1 MAMSLNGNT
10 VLSSFGTRGIYHFS
24 RQRVGGINGSGTP
37 QAAGP
42 QTVQWQFSHLT
53 PTELAYFYTTVCGGA
68 LSVALTSATLLS
80 DLMVE
85 TAFTSG
91 VIYRPVWE
99 SYTAGLYR
107 NVTITIDHLLPIL
120 S

>member
-10 VLSSFGTRGIYHFS
+10 VLTSFGTRGQFHFQ
-24 RQRVGGINGSGTP
+24 RQRVGTVNGAGAA

-42 QTVQWQFSHLT
+42 QTAQWNFSFLT

-68 LSVALTSATLLS
+68 LSVALTSATILS

-91 VIYRPVWE
+91 QAYRPVWT
-99 SYTAGLYR
+99 SYSGGLYR
-107 NVTITIDHLLPIL
+107 NVSVRFDHLLPLI
-120 S
+120 

>member
-10 VLSSFGTRGIYHFS
+10 VLSSFGTRGQYHFM
-24 RQRVGGINGSGTP
+24 RQRAGTINGAGQA

-42 QTVQWQFSHLT
+42 QMVQWTFSFLT

-91 VIYRPVWE
+91 VIYRPTWGN
-99 SYTAGLYR
+99 YTAGLYR
-107 NVTITIDHLLPIL
+107 DVSVTISHLLPIL